1 MSPQTDNGFIKI
13 ANELFEAFY
22 RCKLLEYERVVI
34 LAIWRKTYGFNK
46 KEDVISLS
54 QLEKQTGIP
63 KSHVCRTIGQLR
75 DKKIITLKGEKL
87 GINKKYYEWVVDWRA
102 LPHQVM
108 SITSSGN
115 KPLPDQVYTK
125 DNIKYTIQKTKEK
138 QVSQSL
144 SPISNPEISYN
155 QNMKKNSFKYNESMH
170 EDDFELAIDLDSGEE
185 INPEPKKK
193 VRKDADVINL
203 QNAFI
208 EICEQEIGI
217 KPIKDAKGYMA
228 VKNALQHIEYDEV
241 IDMYERWF
249 KISGRPQEDLIA
261 ITKCLSNDQ
270 LNKFRLQ
277 KEQGRN

>member
-1 MSPQTDNGFIKI
+1 MSPQIDNGFIKI

-22 RCKLLEYERVVI
+22 CCKLTEYERVII

-75 DKKIITLKGEKL
+75 DKKIITSTGGKL
-87 GINKKYYEWVVDWRA
+87 GINKRYYEWVVEWRV
-102 LPHQVM
+102 LPDQVM
-108 SITSSGN
+108 TVTSPGN

-125 DNIKYTIQKTKEK
+125 YNKYTLQKTEEK

-144 SPISNPEISYN
+144 SPTISRKNSYN
-155 QNMKKNSFKYNESMH
+155 KNMKKSSFKYNENMH
-170 EDDFELAIDLDSGEE
+170 EDEFESVVDLDTGE
-185 INPEPKKK
+185 IVTPEKKPK
-193 VRKDADVINL
+193 VRKDQDVIDL
-203 QNAFI
+203 HNAFI
-208 EICEQEIGI
+208 EICEMELNF

-228 VKNALQHIEYDEV
+228 VRNALSKIEYDDV

-249 KISGRPQEDLIA
+249 KQSGRPKEDLIA
-261 ITKCLSNDQ
+261 VTKCLSNNE
-270 LNKFRLQ
+270 LNKYRLQ
-277 KEQGRN
+277 KQQG